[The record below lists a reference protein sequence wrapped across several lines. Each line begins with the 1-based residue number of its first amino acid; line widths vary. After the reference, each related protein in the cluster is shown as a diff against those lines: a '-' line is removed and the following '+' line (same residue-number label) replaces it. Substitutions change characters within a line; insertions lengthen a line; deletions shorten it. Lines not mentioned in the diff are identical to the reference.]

1 MEELDSLKHG
11 ALPLVCLILFI
22 LVDKILVPIISDWKN
37 HGSGNGSN
45 GSRRHTNG
53 NGTLA
58 TEYRMAR
65 LEQDIH
71 ELRVAIEETRK
82 ATDAEVR
89 DIRVCAQV
97 SQAILA
103 RLEKRLDEL

>member
-22 LVDKILVPIISDWKN
+22 LVDKILVPLISDWKN
-37 HGSGNGSN
+37 NGWGNGTN
-45 GSRRHTNG
+45 GSRRHG
-53 NGTLA
+53 NSTPTLD
-58 TEYRMAR
+58 YRIAR
-65 LEQDIH
+65 TEQDIH

-82 ATDAEVR
+82 TTDAEVR

>member
-1 MEELDSLKHG
+1 MEELDALKHG

-22 LVDKILVPIISDWKN
+22 LVDKILVPLISDWKN
-37 HGSGNGSN
+37 HGWGNGSD

-53 NGTLA
+53 TP
-58 TEYRMAR
+58 TIDYRMAR
-65 LEQDIH
+65 TEQDIH

-82 ATDAEVR
+82 TTDAEVR

-103 RLEKRLDEL
+103 RLEKRLDEP

>member
-37 HGSGNGSN
+37 HGGNGSN

-53 NGTLA
+53 TPPTA
-58 TEYRMAR
+58 YRMAR